1 MCACEQVHNVTTL
14 TPYARRSELVTEVTL
29 SWKSSWLDRPVQ
41 RNDAAGQVQPVDL
54 APAGLDHPQGEAALI
69 GPAADRLGE
78 VDVRLRVRRHPLG
91 DARQG
96 LHQVVRV
103 HRLERSPG
111 GGTELAHHDAPAA
124 AGDTQHLPEALHGVV
139 DVAQPEGDGDGV

>member
-1 MCACEQVHNVTTL
+1 MRLRGRREPGSARTRSRRLPRATTGVVVTRMCACEQVHNVTTS
-14 TPYARRSELVTEVTL
+14 TPYAPRSELVTAVTL
-29 SWKSSWLDRPVQ
+29 SWTSSSLDRPVQ

-96 LHQVVRV
+96 LH
-103 HRLERSPG
+103 
-111 GGTELAHHDAPAA
+111 
-124 AGDTQHLPEALHGVV
+124 
-139 DVAQPEGDGDGV
+139 